1 MVNNVAYKEISFEIL
16 GRMYIFRTDESEEW
30 VREILN
36 KVKEKAEN
44 IRKQAR
50 RPIDSDYIFLLL
62 LLNCM
67 MDKKKLQNELER
79 LTKKYSIFSKES

>member
-16 GRMYIFRTDESEEW
+16 GRMYIFSTDESEEW